1 MPARTGEEYLCGL
14 REQRRAVWIRGERVE
29 DVTTHPAF
37 RHGAQSVAALYDMQ
51 HDPALQ
57 DVMTYASP
65 TTAAR
70 VGLSFITPHTLQ
82 DLERRRAMMTRWAQ
96 ASCGMMART
105 PDFLN
110 VAFMALAAAGDYF
123 SGNRPEFK
131 ANIQRYY
138 EFLRESDVTLT
149 HTLVNPQR
157 TRSPS
162 LTDPVQEE
170 VALTAV
176 RETDAGVVVRGCRIL
191 ATLGPLSDEIAVYP
205 ARTHLTAQN
214 ASRLAFAFAIPCGT
228 PGLKF
233 LCRESFDMGRSTFD
247 HPLGS
252 RFEEMDA
259 VVFFDDVLVPWE
271 RVFLLG
277 DVERCKDFLGRTNA
291 SAHTAHQVVTRMV
304 AKAEFIL
311 GLSALMVRT
320 LGSGQIPHVQER
332 MAELIM
338 HVEVL
343 KACLRAAEADA
354 AVDQWGV
361 TSPAFMPLTVARNLF
376 ANTIYPRMAEII
388 ALLGSSSLMAAP
400 AEADFHAEIA
410 PEIERYLATD
420 TSGARERAKLF
431 HLAWDVACSAFGGRQ
446 VLYERFFGGDPV
458 RNAIIL
464 YQHYDQQP
472 LMERVLDFLQQ
483 DD

>member
-1 MPARTGEEYLCGL
+1 MPARTGQEYLRGL
-14 REQRRAVWIRGERVE
+14 RERRREIWMCGERIE
-29 DVTTHPAF
+29 DVTKHPAF
-37 RHGAQSVAALYDMQ
+37 RNGARSVAALYDMQ
-51 HDPALQ
+51 HDPALRQ
-57 DVMTYASP
+57 EMTYISP
-65 TTAAR
+65 TTGER
-70 VGLSFITPHTLQ
+70 VGLSFITPQTLQ
-82 DLERRRAMMTRWAQ
+82 DLERRRLMMTHWAQ

-110 VAFMALAAAGDYF
+110 VAFMAMAAAGDYF
-123 SGNRPEFK
+123 GVNRPQFK

-138 EFLRESDVTLT
+138 EFLREGDIALT

-162 LTDPVQEE
+162 LTDPLQEE
-170 VALTAV
+170 VALTVV

-205 ARTHLTAQN
+205 ARTHLTAED
-214 ASRLAFAFAIPCGT
+214 ASRLSFAFAIPCET

-259 VVFFDDVLVPWE
+259 VVFFDDVVVPWE

-277 DVERCKDFLGRTNA
+277 DVQRCKDFLLRTNA

-311 GLSALMVRT
+311 GLAALMVRT

-332 MAELIM
+332 VAELIM
-338 HVEVL
+338 DVEVL
-343 KACLRAAEADA
+343 KACLRASEADA

-361 TSPAFMPLTVARNLF
+361 MSPAFMPLTIARNLF
-376 ANTIYPRMAEII
+376 ARTIYPHMAEII
-388 ALLGSSSLMAAP
+388 ELLGSSSLMAAP
-400 AEADFHAEIA
+400 ADADFHADIA

-420 TSGARERAKLF
+420 TATARERAKLF

-458 RNAIIL
+458 RNAMIL
-464 YQHYDQQP
+464 YNFYDCKP
-472 LMERVLDFLQQ
+472 LMDRVLDFLQQ

>member
-1 MPARTGEEYLCGL
+1 MC
-14 REQRRAVWIRGERVE
+14 GERIA
-29 DVTTHPAF
+29 DVTRHPAF
-37 RHGAQSVAALYDMQ
+37 HNGARSVAALYDMQ
-51 HDPALQ
+51 HAPALQ
-57 DVMTYASP
+57 QDMTYVSP
-65 TTAAR
+65 TSGER
-70 VGLSFITPHTLQ
+70 VGLSFITPQTLQ
-82 DLERRRAMMTRWAQ
+82 DLERRRLMMTHWAQ

-110 VAFMALAAAGDYF
+110 VAFMAMAAAGDYF
-123 SGNRPEFK
+123 GGNRPGFK

-138 EFLRESDVTLT
+138 EFLREGDITLT

-162 LTDPVQEE
+162 LTDPLQEE
-170 VALTAV
+170 VALTVV
-176 RETDAGVVVRGCRIL
+176 RETGAGVVIRGCRIL

-205 ARTHLTAQN
+205 ARTHLTAED
-214 ASRLAFAFAIPCGT
+214 ASRLSFAFAIPCDT

-259 VVFFDDVLVPWE
+259 VVFFDDVMVPWE
-271 RVFLLG
+271 RIFLLG
-277 DVERCKDFLGRTNA
+277 DVQRCKDFLLRTNA

-311 GLSALMVRT
+311 GLAALMVRT

-332 MAELIM
+332 VAELIM

-343 KACLRAAEADA
+343 KACLRASEADA
-354 AVDQWGV
+354 AVDQWSV
-361 TSPAFMPLTVARNLF
+361 MSPAFMPLTIARTLF
-376 ANTIYPRMAEII
+376 ARTIYPHMAEII
-388 ALLGSSSLMAAP
+388 ELLGSSSLMAAP
-400 AEADFHAEIA
+400 AEADFRADIA

-420 TSGARERAKLF
+420 TASARERAKLF
-431 HLAWDVACSAFGGRQ
+431 HLAWDVTCSAFGGRQ

-458 RNAIIL
+458 RNAMSL
-464 YQHYDQQP
+464 YTFYDCKP
-472 LMERVLDFLQQ
+472 LMDRVLDFLQQ